1 MNRHQHRRSASQMR
15 CEFDDG
21 IDMLSKSGP
30 MEMTTVNALIVLDPD
45 FQDAMVRESILKWI
59 ADTLAQRITPL
70 CMTCETQ
77 WTGDTRREP
86 PPAMFAIMRTA
97 PAFLHESTER
107 TCLMVSGV
115 CFDCVET
122 KSREQLMKAMLDN
135 YRKIWPDLT
144 YCDLATVSDMPEMK
158 Q

>member
-21 IDMLSKSGP
+21 INMLSKSGP
-30 MEMTTVNALIVLDPD
+30 MEMITVSALIVLDAD
-45 FQDAMVRESILKWI
+45 FEDAMIRESILKWM
-59 ADTLAQRITPL
+59 ADTIASFTPL

-77 WTGDTRREP
+77 WTGDTQREP

>member
-21 IDMLSKSGP
+21 INMLSKSGP
-30 MEMTTVNALIVLDPD
+30 MEMITVSALIVLDAD
-45 FQDAMVRESILKWI
+45 FEDAMIRESILKWM
-59 ADTLAQRITPL
+59 ADTIASFTPL

-77 WTGDTRREP
+77 WTGDTQREP

-97 PAFLHESTER
+97 PAFLSENEDR
-107 TCLMVSGV
+107 ICAMVSAV
-115 CFDCVET
+115 CFDCIET
-122 KSREQLMKAMLDN
+122 RSRAELIQAMLDN

-144 YCDLATVSDMPEMK
+144 YFDLATVSDMPGMK